1 MISLVNVNK
10 YYQNDEESLH
20 VLKNINLAIAPGE
33 MIAIMG
39 PSGSGKSTLINLLG
53 FIDKQ
58 FEGQYLFEGEA
69 LLTSSD
75 EILSKIRNQTVG
87 FVFQNFSLI
96 ENNTVFENVE
106 LPLLYNGYKFHQT
119 EEKVRAVLKKVGLSD
134 KADKHLKQLSGG
146 QQQRVAI
153 ARALINQPKF
163 LIADEPTGALDSHTS
178 EEIMKLFVDL
188 NTQDQVTIILVTH
201 NPDMVPYCS
210 RLISI
215 RDGEIIEDKAL
226 RPWTYMLI
234 GEPLLKQS

>member
-10 YYQNDEESLH
+10 YYKNDEESLH

-58 FEGQYLFEGEA
+58 FEGQYLFEGKT

-75 EILSKIRNQTVG
+75 ETLSKIRNQTVG

-119 EEKVRAVLKKVGLSD
+119 EEKVMAVLKKVGLSD

-210 RLISI
+210 RLITQLSHL
-215 RDGEIIEDKAL
+215 KNL
-226 RPWTYMLI
+226 FNPLI
-234 GEPLLKQS
+234 YQCF

>member
-10 YYQNDEESLH
+10 YYKNDEESLH
-20 VLKNINLAIAPGE
+20 VLKNINLTIAPGE

-58 FEGQYLFEGEA
+58 FEGQYLFEGKV

-119 EEKVRAVLKKVGLSD
+119 EEKVMAVLKKVGLAD

-226 RPWTYMLI
+226 RP
-234 GEPLLKQS
+234 

>member
-10 YYQNDEESLH
+10 YYQNDEERLH

-58 FEGQYLFEGEA
+58 FEGQYLFEGKV

-106 LPLLYNGYKFHQT
+106 
-119 EEKVRAVLKKVGLSD
+119 
-134 KADKHLKQLSGG
+134 
-146 QQQRVAI
+146 
-153 ARALINQPKF
+153 
-163 LIADEPTGALDSHTS
+163 
-178 EEIMKLFVDL
+178 
-188 NTQDQVTIILVTH
+188 
-201 NPDMVPYCS
+201 
-210 RLISI
+210 
-215 RDGEIIEDKAL
+215 
-226 RPWTYMLI
+226 
-234 GEPLLKQS
+234 

>member
-10 YYQNDEESLH
+10 YYKNDEESLH

-58 FEGQYLFEGEA
+58 FEGQYLFEGKT

-75 EILSKIRNQTVG
+75 ETLSKIRNQTVG

-119 EEKVRAVLKKVGLSD
+119 EEKVMAVLKKVGLAD

-153 ARALINQPKF
+153 ARALINQPKV

-226 RPWTYMLI
+226 RP
-234 GEPLLKQS
+234 

>member
-1 MISLVNVNK
+1 MINLVNVNK

-20 VLKNINLAIAPGE
+20 VLKNINLTIAPGE

-58 FEGQYLFEGEA
+58 FEGQYLFEGKT

-75 EILSKIRNQTVG
+75 EVLSKIRNQTVG

-96 ENNTVFENVE
+96 ETNTVFENVE

-119 EEKVRAVLKKVGLSD
+119 EEKVRAVLEKVGLSD

-226 RPWTYMLI
+226 RP
-234 GEPLLKQS
+234 

>member
-10 YYQNDEESLH
+10 YYKNDEESLH

-58 FEGQYLFEGEA
+58 FEGQYLFEGKT

-75 EILSKIRNQTVG
+75 ETLSKIRNQTVG

-119 EEKVRAVLKKVGLSD
+119 EEKVMAVLKKVGLAD

-226 RPWTYMLI
+226 RQWTYTLI
-234 GEPLLKQS
+234 GELLLKQS

>member
-10 YYQNDEESLH
+10 YYKNDEESLH

-58 FEGQYLFEGEA
+58 FEGQYLFEGKA

-226 RPWTYMLI
+226 RPWIYTLI
-234 GEPLLKQS
+234 GELLLKQS